1 MSHVIDGEIDK
12 MGILYERY
20 KMPVYAYFFKTTC
33 GDREASEDLV
43 QTVFYRAIKYKNTF
57 TGQGSFANWLF
68 RIARNAGLD
77 HNTKRKKYSDSYD
90 TDIRTVRSAM
100 TDEDE
105 NEKRDQIA
113 ILSFAMRKL
122 EYEDREII
130 ILGKIECLR
139 YREIAEILGTTEGN
153 IKIRMFRA
161 VRKLKD
167 IFTKIENVRYE
178 KER

>member
-1 MSHVIDGEIDK
+1 MSHVIDGETDK

-20 KMPVYAYFFKTTC
+20 KMPLYAYFFKTTC

-43 QTVFYRAIKYKNTF
+43 HTVFYRAIKYKNTF
-57 TGQGSFANWLF
+57 TGKGSFANWLF

-77 HNTKRKKYSDSYD
+77 HNTRNKKHSESYD
-90 TDIRTVRSAM
+90 ADIRKVRSAM
-100 TDEDE
+100 TDEDDI
-105 NEKRDQIA
+105 EKKDEIA
-113 ILSFAMRKL
+113 LLGFAMEKL

-139 YREIAEILGTTEGN
+139 YREIADILGTTESN

-161 VRKLKD
+161 IRKLKD
-167 IFTKIENVRYE
+167 IFIKIENVRYE